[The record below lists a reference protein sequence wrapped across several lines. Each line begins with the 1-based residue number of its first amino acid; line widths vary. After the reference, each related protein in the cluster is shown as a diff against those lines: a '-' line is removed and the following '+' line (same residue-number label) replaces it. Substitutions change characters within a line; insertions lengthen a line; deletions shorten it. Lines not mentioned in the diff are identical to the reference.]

1 MKKHRRSATKLLLA
15 TIVLTAGMSITSWAM
30 TAEEVT
36 AKNPTSYTAGSNS
49 IYGPSLNQEQLKAVA
64 QATADFVTNNI
75 TEGMSNDQKIRAG
88 YDYIK
93 NNVTYVDWD
102 KAVGANTA
110 YGGLVTRQAACSGMT
125 RGFIALKEAV
135 DVKAYWIHATG
146 NDHQWNM
153 VEFNDGFYFID
164 IDANIASGGEFIYK
178 AATHPYAYDTAAYP
192 AIGSHSG
199 ANTSG
204 TSSVTE
210 GWKQDAA
217 GWWYQNADGSYPA
230 NAWKQ
235 VNGKWYYFEA
245 NGYIAANK
253 WINGTYYVG
262 SDGAMLTNT
271 TTPDGYQV
279 GADGAWIQ
287 GAQSQVVNDGVHI
300 YRASQDNADAGFW
313 VDDEGFSSYMPETRN
328 GIYCDVID
336 KRVSTLRFSSKI
348 GNIDPQNHYILIYGA
363 KYNSDLGTWVAYGNN
378 GVPIRYEFEYDKAY
392 SLDFTGNNL
401 SAESLSKYCLDN
413 DIIIN
418 VAVIDDNVVDANPE
432 KTGMKAYI
440 CYANS
445 NSISK

>member
-125 RGFIALKEAV
+125 RGFIALMEAV

-217 GWWYQNADGSYPA
+217 GWWYQNEDGTYVKSE
-230 NAWKQ
+230 WSWID
-235 VNGKWYYFEA
+235 GRCYYFNED
-245 NGYIAANK
+245 GYC
-253 WINGTYYVG
+253 
-262 SDGAMLTNT
+262 LQNT
-271 TTPDGYQV
+271 QTPDGYSVDMQ
-279 GADGAWIQ
+279 GAWIEDGVVQ
-287 GAQSQVVNDGVHI
+287 MQQEVQAQMQEQAEAPQQEPTGVQEQSQDSGAIKQIGNVLLTVPEDFVFH
-300 YRASQDNADAGFW
+300 SS
-313 VDDEGFSSYMPETRN
+313 DER
-328 GIYCDVID
+328 GIYMTSVDG
-336 KRVSTLRFSSKI
+336 SS
-348 GNIDPQNHYILIYGA
+348 LICIMSESLADFGGYA
-363 KYNSDLGTWVAYGNN
+363 DLVYTYQESVLDAAVEAELGTPQTKTTRQLSN
-378 GVPIRYEFEYDKAY
+378 GLWYSYHYMDASSLGIPGFLKVYARINGDRLQMVMFGGSIS
-392 SLDFTGNNL
+392 SLDTEGIMN
-401 SAESLSKYCLDN
+401 SLTFL
-413 DIIIN
+413 
-418 VAVIDDNVVDANPE
+418 
-432 KTGMKAYI
+432 
-440 CYANS
+440 
-445 NSISK
+445 

>member
-1 MKKHRRSATKLLLA
+1 M
-15 TIVLTAGMSITSWAM
+15 
-30 TAEEVT
+30 
-36 AKNPTSYTAGSNS
+36 
-49 IYGPSLNQEQLKAVA
+49 A

-125 RGFIALKEAV
+125 RGFIALMEAV

-217 GWWYQNADGSYPA
+217 GWWYQNEDGTYVKSE
-230 NAWKQ
+230 WSWIE
-235 VNGKWYYFEA
+235 GRCYYFNED
-245 NGYIAANK
+245 GYC
-253 WINGTYYVG
+253 
-262 SDGAMLTNT
+262 LQNT
-271 TTPDGYQV
+271 QTPDGYSVDMQ
-279 GADGAWIQ
+279 GAWIE
-287 GAQSQVVNDGVHI
+287 DGVVQMQQEVQTQMQEQ
-300 YRASQDNADAGFW
+300 AEVPQQEPTGVQEQGQDSGAIKQIGNVLLTVPEEF
-313 VDDEGFSSYMPETRN
+313 VFHSSDER
-328 GIYCDVID
+328 GIYMTSVDG
-336 KRVSTLRFSSKI
+336 SSLI
-348 GNIDPQNHYILIYGA
+348 CIMSESLADFGGYADLVYTYQESVLDAAVEAEFGGHPQTKTTRQLSNGLWYSYHYMDA
-363 KYNSDLGTWVAYGNN
+363 SSLGIPGFLKVYARIN
-378 GVPIRYEFEYDKAY
+378 GERLQMVMFGGSIS
-392 SLDFTGNNL
+392 SLDTEEIMN
-401 SAESLSKYCLDN
+401 SLTFL
-413 DIIIN
+413 
-418 VAVIDDNVVDANPE
+418 
-432 KTGMKAYI
+432 
-440 CYANS
+440 
-445 NSISK
+445 